1 MCTKLQQTAEMNA
14 SCWLPSADRANVSI
28 QASIHQGSRFLP
40 VKLRLL
46 SVLGLH
52 VFEVVG
58 PPVVDPDECRV
69 VHVQTRPRR
78 GHGFQ
83 RLCVL
88 DERGPQLET
97 LPRLRQVVL
106 KDKFL
111 KLFCWTALLRIW
123 L

>member
-1 MCTKLQQTAEMNA
+1 MSLVTRIFGKQLFFVASSVGYQAQTGQT
-14 SCWLPSADRANVSI
+14 CP
-28 QASIHQGSRFLP
+28 SIHQGSRFLP

-106 KDKFL
+106 QDKVL
-111 KLFCWTALLRIW
+111 
-123 L
+123 